1 MPGLELTF
9 EAVDKAS
16 PTIQRLSKE
25 MLEAALRSDRF
36 AKEIFD
42 ATSKVEDGLKK
53 IPPKAQQASQSISA
67 IQQASQQLTQQ
78 LLGFATVAGV
88 TTFFKQA
95 AQAAL
100 EEQEA
105 LRRLSFAVEA
115 IGGSFASEK
124 ERIIAFAQEQQ
135 ALTRF
140 SDTQTFE
147 ALGRLTRVTGDLGQ
161 AMQAARLAFGLASA
175 SGKDLNSILD
185 LLGPILNGDATRL
198 RALKLEFGAFIGNAK
213 SAQEVID
220 VLSKRFLGAA
230 ETEKGFAK
238 ELIITRNRLSDFQE
252 TVGTGVLPAF
262 RFLLGIVE
270 QGAKVFEF
278 LGIVIADFAARSLV
292 HIRAFGEEVKAIF
305 TLNFGKLPE
314 ISRQAEDQIA
324 AIAEETGN
332 QIVELEERFSKQRIR
347 TIQNEGAIK
356 ARVTEDSIEK
366 AKKESEEKKRA
377 AEDAHEVLVR
387 LDAERLELEGETLES
402 KRLLI
407 EMEKEERFR
416 ALDELR
422 AKSLITED
430 ELLAAKLNATE
441 AAILKFNEAA
451 EEQKRQLSEV
461 EQAAKQVSESM
472 ANAVGDAVADMILE
486 GKTFEAAMKS
496 VFNTVLRTA
505 IETFTRVAI
514 EAAIARSAAQGVAGA
529 ASGFAAAGAVGVFA
543 GVAATIFKGVK
554 LQEGGIVTRPT
565 IALVGEAGRE
575 AVIPL
580 ERGGSVLGGNI
591 SINITQNNNITVS
604 GFGDDQAREI
614 MRRISEVTRS
624 GASEGA
630 ELVKSIL
637 ARQGRFAREAV

>member
-25 MLEAALRSDRF
+25 MLEAALKSDRF
-36 AKEIFD
+36 AKDIFD
-42 ATSKVEDGLKK
+42 ATNKAEEGFKK
-53 IPPKAQQASQSISA
+53 IPPKAKQAADSVTA
-67 IQQASQQLTQQ
+67 LQQASQQLTQQ

-88 TTFFKQA
+88 VAFFKES

-100 EEQEA
+100 EEEEA
-105 LRRLSFAVEA
+105 LRRLGFAVDATGSSFAK
-115 IGGSFASEK
+115 EK
-124 ERIIAFAQEQQ
+124 ERIVAFAQEQQ

-161 AMQAARLAFGLASA
+161 SMQAARLAFGLASA

-198 RALKLEFGAFIGNAK
+198 RSLKLEFGAFIGDAK
-213 SAQEVID
+213 TAQEVID
-220 VLSKRFLGAA
+220 ALSKRFLGAA

-238 ELIITRNRLSDFQE
+238 ELAVTRNRLSDFQE

-292 HIRAFGEEVKAIF
+292 HIKALGEEVKAVF

-347 TIQNEGAIK
+347 TIQNEGTIK

-366 AKKESEEKKRA
+366 SRKEAEEKKKA

-407 EMEKEERFR
+407 ELEKEERFR
-416 ALDELR
+416 ALDELK

-430 ELLAAKLNATE
+430 ELLQAKLNATE

-451 EEQKRQLSEV
+451 EEQKKQLSEI
-461 EQAAKQVSESM
+461 EQAAKQVSQSM
-472 ANAVGDAVADMILE
+472 ANAVGDAVADMILD

-529 ASGFAAAGAVGVFA
+529 AAGLGAAGAVGVFA
-543 GVAATIFKGVK
+543 GVAASIFKGIK
-554 LQEGGIVTRPT
+554 FQEGGVVTRPT
-565 IALVGEAGRE
+565 LGLIGEAGPE

-580 ERGGSVLGGNI
+580 NRLGGAAPSNI
-591 SINITQNNNITVS
+591 EINITQTNNITVS

-614 MRRISEVTRS
+614 MRRISEITRS

-637 ARQGRFAREAV
+637 ARQGRFVRESV